1 LTLIVVV
8 FDNIDPL
15 DFKAPYTATAI
26 ELLEKAGVIMG
37 GKINMDEFGM
47 GCVSVQILQG
57 KGS

>member
-1 LTLIVVV
+1 MFQQVEHGKPTPV
-8 FDNIDPL
+8 FIFVNIYSL

-47 GCVSVQILQG
+47 G
-57 KGS
+57 

>member
-1 LTLIVVV
+1 MLQQFEHGKLTPVIIFVNLYSS
-8 FDNIDPL
+8 

-47 GCVSVQILQG
+47 G
-57 KGS
+57 